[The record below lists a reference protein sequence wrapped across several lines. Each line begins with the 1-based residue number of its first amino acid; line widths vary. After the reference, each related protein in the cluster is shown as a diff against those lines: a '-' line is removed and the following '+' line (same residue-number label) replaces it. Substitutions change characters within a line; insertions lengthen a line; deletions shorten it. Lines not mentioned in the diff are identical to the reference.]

1 MPSSSS
7 RGLLLLAVLT
17 HLLSAPEVTGAKE
30 KPEPA
35 QAHPEHPEEPACQ
48 HLISHLA
55 DLFFSLFRETA
66 QSSKGSNVMLSPL
79 SLTAALAMLLA
90 GSRGDSHTQ
99 ILQSLELHLTETKE
113 TMIQAC
119 FQHLLQTFQHAQGQL
134 TAGSFLFVDHSVTP
148 RNAFLDDIQQLS
160 HPEAITIN
168 LNDTPGAKMQ
178 INAFLRRESRNEIRD
193 LVEDLENGTTLALVA
208 YASFH
213 GNLQDEFHTEN
224 MVEENFFVNK
234 KTTLRVPTINRLGA
248 FDLHRDTSLSSRVL
262 VQHYMGDTVAFFV
275 LPDQEK
281 MEQLERGMTKE
292 QFNNLLRSSGDI
304 RPASLYLPRFSISGT
319 YHLKPLLGKLGITKV
334 FSNEADFSGI
344 TEQAPLKLSQAVHR
358 AVLTT
363 EEQVVNTE
371 KMVSLEEDEALITE
385 SMYPEDV
392 WSPQPISKFNS
403 PFLVILKDDN
413 TNFPIFLGKV
423 VNPTQP

>member
-1 MPSSSS
+1 MSSS
-7 RGLLLLAVLT
+7 RSWGLLLLTVLT
-17 HLLSAPEVTGAKE
+17 HLLSAPAVTGAKE
-30 KPEPA
+30 KPKPA
-35 QAHPEHPEEPACQ
+35 QAHPEHAEEPACQ
-48 HLISHLA
+48 HLLSHLT

-66 QSSKGSNVMLSPL
+66 QSSKDSNVMLSPL

-99 ILQSLELHLTETKE
+99 ILQSLELHLTETNE
-113 TMIQAC
+113 TLIQAC

-134 TAGSFLFVDHSVTP
+134 TAGSFLFVDQSVTP
-148 RNAFLDDIQQLS
+148 RDAFLEDIKQLS

-193 LVEDLENGTTLALVA
+193 LVGDLENGTTLALVA

-224 MVEENFFVNK
+224 MVEKNFFVNK

-248 FDLHRDTSLSSRVL
+248 FDLHRDASLSSWVL

-275 LPDQEK
+275 LPDPEK

-304 RPASLYLPRFSISGT
+304 RPASLYFPKFSISGT

-371 KMVSLEEDEALITE
+371 KMVPLKEGEALITE
-385 SMYPEDV
+385 STYPEDV